1 MTQDFN
7 PYDAVI
13 ADLEGKRDQLT
24 GMIESLKQ
32 MRNVASQL
40 PIVAGTSS
48 IRSAVEADFSHDA
61 FFGMTIPDAAK
72 KYLAAVKKTMP
83 TGALADALLAG
94 GIKTASKNFTENI
107 RAILSRQPEF
117 VRINGEFG
125 LAEWYPGRGV
135 TRRTRRS
142 GEGDR
147 EPAAGA
153 PAGDGD
159 LQHTLDEETT
169 IETGA

>member
-1 MTQDFN
+1 MTQDVN

-32 MRNVASQL
+32 MRNVAAQL
-40 PIVAGTSS
+40 PVVGVNSS
-48 IRSAVEADFSHDA
+48 IRSAAEADFAHDA

-72 KYLAAVKKTMP
+72 KYLAAVRKTMP
-83 TGALADALLAG
+83 LGALGEALLAG
-94 GIKTASKNFTENI
+94 GIKTTSKNFTENI

-125 LAEWYPGRGV
+125 LAEWYPGRGA
-135 TRRTRRS
+135 TRRPRR
-142 GEGDR
+142 
-147 EPAAGA
+147 
-153 PAGDGD
+153 AGDGGEREPLAD
-159 LQHTLDEETT
+159 TTADSAEPPTDDEEERVT
-169 IETGA
+169 TGA